1 LARACAKSIDSATR
15 TRDFVDYHEAGG
27 WAAEVDTVLDSIA
40 GLASGAR
47 AGLAIELAERAVDR
61 IAEAIEQIDDSDGH
75 CTTLLARACDIHLA
89 AVREVRPEPIRLAR
103 DLFAREMADQYGTF
117 GGRSRFTPTRWV
129 RPGSPNI
136 AASPP
141 MPGRKFPRIPV
152 AGCRRRRAS
161 SSAIRGS

>member
-1 LARACAKSIDSATR
+1 LIDSATR

-75 CTTLLARACDIHLA
+75 CTTLLARSCDIHLA

-103 DLFAREMADQYGTF
+103 DLFAREMADEYGTF
-117 GGRSRFTPTRWV
+117 GG
-129 RPGSPNI
+129 G
-136 AASPP
+136 
-141 MPGRKFPRIPV
+141 GR
-152 AGCRRRRAS
+152 ALRRRA
-161 SSAIRGS
+161 G